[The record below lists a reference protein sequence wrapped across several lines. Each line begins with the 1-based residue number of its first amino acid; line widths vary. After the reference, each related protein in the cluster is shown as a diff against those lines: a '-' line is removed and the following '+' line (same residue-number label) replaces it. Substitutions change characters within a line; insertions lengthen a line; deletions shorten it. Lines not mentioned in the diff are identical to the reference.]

1 MFEKIVDYG
10 IFQIS
15 TISVV
20 LNLLIYCTS
29 ERQLGLEN
37 KAPWKGW
44 TRHSSCLLRLTVRE
58 LIMQKFGF
66 AIKTRDG
73 QMVESLFIAGQ
84 NQADAERKLRQMYLN
99 CQVIRCSATPM
110 DMRRGH
116 QGVEVEDLLSMIAI
130 ECAVTR

>member
-1 MFEKIVDYG
+1 V
-10 IFQIS
+10 Q
-15 TISVV
+15 
-20 LNLLIYCTS
+20 
-29 ERQLGLEN
+29 
-37 KAPWKGW
+37 
-44 TRHSSCLLRLTVRE
+44 E

-99 CQVIRCSATPM
+99 CQVVRCSTVPM
-110 DMRRGH
+110 ETRHGH
-116 QGVEVEDLLSMIAI
+116 QGAEVEDLLSLIAR